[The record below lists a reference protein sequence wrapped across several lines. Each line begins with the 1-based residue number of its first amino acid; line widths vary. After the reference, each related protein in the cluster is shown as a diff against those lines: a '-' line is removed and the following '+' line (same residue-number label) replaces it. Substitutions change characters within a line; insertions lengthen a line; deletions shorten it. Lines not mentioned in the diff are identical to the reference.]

1 MDTNNPE
8 IEKPLQ
14 EADKNAPAQYIRD
27 IREARDKETTF
38 MQRDTA
44 AQDFYYK
51 LNPFAV
57 SNLDKKEYEEFL
69 KTLDPEDKTI
79 LAKGD
84 NYYQLTF
91 KNIGGLPMPLIIQF
105 EYTDGSNEVFRIPV
119 EIWRQ
124 NADKVSKVFASNKEV
139 KQISLDPFL
148 ETPDIDTSNNYYPA
162 KPKASRLQLF
172 KQKQTPE
179 NPMQRDK
186 RDKKG

>member
-1 MDTNNPE
+1 
-8 IEKPLQ
+8 
-14 EADKNAPAQYIRD
+14 
-27 IREARDKETTF
+27 
-38 MQRDTA
+38 
-44 AQDFYYK
+44 
-51 LNPFAV
+51 
-57 SNLDKKEYEEFL
+57 
-69 KTLDPEDKTI
+69 
-79 LAKGD
+79 
-84 NYYQLTF
+84 
-91 KNIGGLPMPLIIQF
+91 MPLIIQF

-124 NADKVSKVFASNKEV
+124 NADKVSKVIASSKEL